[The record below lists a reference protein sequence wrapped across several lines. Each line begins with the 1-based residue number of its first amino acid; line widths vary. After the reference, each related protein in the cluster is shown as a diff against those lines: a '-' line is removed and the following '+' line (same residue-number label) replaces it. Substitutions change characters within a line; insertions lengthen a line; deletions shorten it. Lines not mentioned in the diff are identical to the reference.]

1 MDSNQLLVEW
11 RDRARV
17 AQIGHYKTAV
27 KLENRHRRIGL
38 FVVVLNAV
46 VGTAVFATLSEQA
59 NTVAVKVVVGLFSIL
74 AAVLA
79 GVQTFERAGERAEVH
94 RQFATRFSELQRA
107 VELYQATGDKTEQAV
122 KVFLEDF
129 NTRYSQLVKEAP
141 TANEAL
147 HVAAKEQFKAERAA
161 GSTVAGS
168 RDKDNATPGTSPI
181 GER

>member
-79 GVQTFERAGERAEVH
+79 GVPRRWRGILSAAVGCHQNAHAGR
-94 RQFATRFSELQRA
+94 
-107 VELYQATGDKTEQAV
+107 
-122 KVFLEDF
+122 
-129 NTRYSQLVKEAP
+129 
-141 TANEAL
+141 
-147 HVAAKEQFKAERAA
+147 
-161 GSTVAGS
+161 
-168 RDKDNATPGTSPI
+168 
-181 GER
+181 